1 MNAAGMLRQGLERVA
16 RQATGR
22 VGPPAIPSIVPDASR
37 LTSMLLMLLGV
48 SLLFAGCW
56 AVGPNFQ
63 KPVVPVARE
72 WIEQQD
78 PRLRS
83 GSADYGQW
91 WTAFNDPVLNSL
103 IETAYRQNLS
113 LQIAGIRILEARAQL
128 GVAVGGLFPQTQK
141 LTAAH
146 TYNQTS
152 QNAPNTAG
160 SSQLTYQTYNVGI
173 TAAWE
178 LDLWGKY
185 RRGVESADAALIA
198 TVASYDDALVSLTG
212 DVASTYVLIR
222 IYQERLQVARENV
235 EIQKR
240 SLQLTDARFR
250 NGAVTELDVQQAKS
264 LLYSTE
270 AQIPTLETGL
280 RQAQNALSILLG
292 MPPRDLQDLLG
303 ATSTIPNVAVDVV
316 IGIPA
321 DLLLRRPDVRYAELQ
336 AATQC
341 AQIGVAKA
349 DLFPKVSLSGS
360 FGFLSSNSS
369 LTRTGGSSFG
379 DLFSWKS
386 LTLTTGP
393 TIEWPILNYGRIT
406 NNVRI
411 QDARFQEALV
421 TYQNTV
427 LTAAREAEDAMVAF
441 LQAQDQVAALTQ
453 SVQAAKRAVDLSLI
467 QYREGAVDFSRVLN
481 AQQSLVQQQDLLV
494 QSRGAIPTNLV
505 ALYKA
510 LGGGWQLRLGREFV
524 SEETL
529 QLMRL
534 RTDWG
539 NLLPPTALPE
549 ALEPPRP
556 AGDRPPLQKPDW

>member
-1 MNAAGMLRQGLERVA
+1 MNSAGTLRQGLELV
-16 RQATGR
+16 GR
-22 VGPPAIPSIVPDASR
+22 RPPGLIGPMGISPIALGFSR
-37 LTSMLLMLLGV
+37 LTSVLLLLMGM
-48 SLLFAGCW
+48 SLMLPGCW

-63 KPVVPVARE
+63 KPVATVATE
-72 WIEQQD
+72 WIEQKD
-78 PRLRS
+78 SRFRS
-83 GSADYGQW
+83 GNADYGQW
-91 WTAFNDPVLNSL
+91 WTVFDDAVLNSL
-103 IETAYRQNLS
+103 IEMAYRQNLS
-113 LQIAGIRILEARAQL
+113 LQLAGIRILEARAQL
-128 GVAVGGLFPQTQK
+128 GVAVGGLFPQSQK
-141 LTAAH
+141 ITGAH

-152 QNAPNTAG
+152 QNAANTAG
-160 SSQLTYQTYNVGI
+160 SAQLIYQTYNVGI

-185 RRGVESADAALIA
+185 RRGIESADAALIA

-212 DVASTYVLIR
+212 DVASTYILVR

-235 EIQKR
+235 EIQKS

-250 NGAVTELDVQQAKS
+250 YGAVTELDVQQART

-270 AQIPTLETGL
+270 SQIPTLEIGL

-292 MPPRDLQDLLG
+292 VPPRDLQDLLG
-303 ATSTIPNVAVDVV
+303 GTNPIPNVAAEVV

-321 DLLLRRPDVRYAELQ
+321 ELLLRRPDVRYAELQ

-349 DLFPKVSLSGS
+349 DLFPKISLSGS
-360 FGFLSSNSS
+360 FGFLSSDST
-369 LTRTGGSSFG
+369 LTRTGKSSLA

-386 LTLTTGP
+386 FTMTTGP

-411 QDARFQEALV
+411 QDARFQQDLV
-421 TYQNTV
+421 TYQKTV

-441 LQAQDQVAALTQ
+441 LRAQDQVAALTQ

-467 QYREGAVDFSRVLN
+467 QYREGAVDFTRVLN

-494 QSRGAIPTNLV
+494 QSRGAIPTNLI

-510 LGGGWQLRLGREFV
+510 LGGGWQLRLGKEFV
-524 SEETL
+524 SEDTL
-529 QLMRL
+529 QMMRS

-539 NLLPPTALPE
+539 NLLSPPSLPQD
-549 ALEPPRP
+549 LEPPRP
-556 AGDRPPLQKPDW
+556 AGDRVPLQKPDW

>member
-1 MNAAGMLRQGLERVA
+1 MNAAGTLRQGLERVGCRPPGRIGPADIPLFA
-16 RQATGR
+16 RR
-22 VGPPAIPSIVPDASR
+22 FSR
-37 LTSMLLMLLGV
+37 LSSMVLLLMGV
-48 SLLFAGCW
+48 SLMLSGCW

-63 KPVVPVARE
+63 KPVAPVAKE

-78 PRLRS
+78 PRFRS
-83 GSADYGQW
+83 GNADYGQW
-91 WTAFNDPVLNSL
+91 WTAFDDAVLTSL
-103 IETAYRQNLS
+103 IEMAYRQNLS

-128 GVAVGGLFPQTQK
+128 GVAVGSLFPQKQQ
-141 LTAAH
+141 LTAAQ
-146 TYNQTS
+146 TYNQNS
-152 QNAPNTAG
+152 QNAANSAG
-160 SSQLTYQTYNVGI
+160 SAQLIYQTYNVGI

-198 TVASYDDALVSLTG
+198 TMASYDDALVSLTG
-212 DVASTYVLIR
+212 DVASTYIQIR
-222 IYQERLQVARENV
+222 MYQERLQVARENV
-235 EIQKR
+235 EIQKS

-270 AQIPTLETGL
+270 SQIPTLEIGL

-292 MPPRDLQDLLG
+292 IPPRDLQDLLG
-303 ATSTIPNVAVDVV
+303 GTNPIPSVAVEVV

-321 DLLLRRPDVRYAELQ
+321 ELLLRRPDVRYAELQ

-349 DLFPKVSLSGS
+349 DLFPKISLSGS
-360 FGFLSSNSS
+360 FGFLSSDSN
-369 LTRTGGSSFG
+369 LTRTGGSSFR

-386 LTLTTGP
+386 FTMTTGP

-406 NNVRI
+406 NNVRV
-411 QDARFQEALV
+411 QDARLQQDLV

-441 LQAQDQVAALTQ
+441 LRAQDQVAALMQ
-453 SVQAAKRAVDLSLI
+453 SVQASKRAVDLSLI
-467 QYREGAVDFSRVLN
+467 QYREGAVDYSRVLN

-494 QSRGAIPTNLV
+494 QSRGAIPTNLI

-510 LGGGWQLRLGREFV
+510 LGGGWQLRIGKELV
-524 SEETL
+524 SDETL
-529 QLMRL
+529 QIMRS

-539 NLLPPTALPE
+539 NLLPPPDLPE
-549 ALEPPRP
+549 TLAPPRP
-556 AGDRPPLQKPDW
+556 AGDRSPLQKPDW